1 MQEFT
6 LEEETDPEVLKAV
19 SLQVQPTAAPVAQ
32 PSEIL
37 FEEET
42 DPEVLK
48 AISSQAQPVAQPT
61 PTAVAQ
67 PKAAP
72 APVAQPTAAAKRS
85 LGPQLAETLK
95 QTGLYP
101 SATSAIATG
110 KYNDIRRK
118 ESGDWELPFM
128 AATTKEGGVKEQFV
142 TVGAAL
148 EQTFGGKL
156 RDTWMTD
163 SQPVQKVFHDFQQ
176 ANNLSDEE
184 MNGAWNDFWRMTKAW
199 DKDEKVRLFSDGRIR
214 LNPMSTDYFDDQKV
228 QETLD
233 KSGVSEA
240 AKQEFKAGLR
250 ENRYQTA
257 AEKIFAYETA
267 MGVLSSPTRKQSSWG
282 IDDSTAVGA
291 FLTMGEIP
299 TPSKYAEQ
307 KGYSAA
313 VLNTPEFLRE
323 YETQVIDK
331 QGAAGKWARGLATD
345 AVLGF
350 NKVATTGLGI
360 GGLAGSEGMA
370 QAAAA
375 GSEAGGIVS
384 QGKTDTGIAGAIVQ
398 ELPSLAS
405 QIVASQLTGGL
416 SLAAT
421 GGRAAGAIG
430 LTTTLATAGAQSAGM
445 TYADQRAQG
454 ATDDEARS
462 KALKAGLNTAVI
474 TGIFQGLG
482 AGGVERAAS
491 VATPAASIT
500 LRDVISAGT
509 RQEVW
514 TATRQFVKQV
524 MVDTLGEA
532 SEEAIDTFTGSLLA
546 ADPDTDLGTLWGDT
560 WEAAKIGGALGG
572 AVGVASNI
580 TGKSAPLLTPD
591 VQQNAPQAAQ
601 AALDTP
607 VTGFEP
613 LQGQAGVIGLDG
625 KPIPMSG
632 TAPRRVGG
640 KLDAGKFTQSPLAGR
655 LRTPKPEPTPS
666 PTPSPTPA
674 QEIPENAQEQTTEKG
689 AKFYIGKTKGG
700 RDKTVWTQTR
710 WGKKVGDAYDP
721 GDAGKVAFADQKHTE
736 GMPEEYVVWEYKAI
750 LDGDKAEVEIASR
763 DMTPAE
769 IAAKQDKL
777 RRSNEMAKE
786 LGIKETPI
794 PEIPA
799 RLAPAP
805 APTSAQEQEAQTGT
819 GTVTPVQ
826 PTLTTTETEIVV
838 TNAND
843 ITDPVVVEQ
852 IKAKAAQG
860 KKAVTL
866 QVTDKQTQQFYRD
879 NGFLD
884 TGNGGFIFLPEGT
897 TLTAEQLGEMADI
910 DAEKAGVAAMIGRAF
925 ALTQQQVLTGR
936 EAPTPEPEPEPSAD
950 TDAPLKFADIEFV
963 DNPLSDE
970 PTGKASRESGKTQ
983 VANVDGRKIVLVEI
997 DGVNVPFYLSTG
1009 KAGKK
1014 NVAAKK
1020 WYPILGM
1027 DIDGWLNKGSEA
1039 EINNYYGSEKLKAA
1053 ALKLDQTL
1061 GTDTPAVNVSSKAIH
1076 ESVNKGL
1083 AAIGITP
1090 TANNEPLTRRR
1101 VEANKAKL
1109 LTFLGELPASAA
1121 PEPTDDEPLQIEPTP
1136 TQRRPSITLEKGRQV
1151 ETGIGQRL
1159 RAARTLAPT
1168 PEPTD
1173 DEPAAEGEASDLT
1186 EEAAE
1191 TLRDLIAL
1199 RKSQGREP
1207 NADQVKRLAEYDAK
1221 QAGVQVESGDVVS
1234 NIVVGHPL
1242 FEAPYPELSNLVP
1255 IKIQGKDQL
1264 TSYIRRAQDV
1274 RDAAQTY
1281 VGQYQSAQNAA
1292 TTAAKKKAFAK
1303 KFSKSEFD
1311 KQREILDYVTNDVMP
1326 ELYRLEDAAPEAP
1339 APTPTPTPTP
1349 APTPTEAPIKL
1360 RGTSSKVRTA
1370 AKDIRETLGVPLDP
1384 DFEKEIELDSGVTV
1398 EIDSFG
1404 DFVTLTG
1411 LKTPKESR
1419 GKGLAT
1425 QALKEIVSLA
1435 DDAGVPIKIVAEP
1448 FGTDGM
1454 NKAQLIDWYSKNGFA
1469 LQADGETMIYTPA
1482 VRFSV
1487 DDKLIMRSTFTNEDA
1502 EVSFRGY
1509 EGDKAMVWTGRTQ
1522 MTVPVE
1528 WLRRPTDPA
1537 PTPAP
1542 VEAPKP
1548 TPAPPW
1554 ENTDFDIPKSLR
1566 NNNDWSL
1573 WEMDE
1578 QLEKAK
1584 QPTRFTDAVIGQTN
1598 SRGVE
1603 FTPEAV
1609 MSELAAAEEAAK
1621 SMDGRFVGGNT
1632 RGASKKELVDSW
1644 VKAERLKVLIRQSRE
1659 SNPEVWQ
1666 AYDARQ
1672 SSVQTLN
1679 VGDTVLTPYANPEN
1693 PQGSPAKVI
1702 RKFAKNW
1709 RVEMDG
1715 REMLLP
1721 PSALRPT
1728 PAPTQ
1733 TEAPAAQPT
1742 SLSRGKPRES
1752 ITFKTPIKTPMGEVL
1767 QYSWSSTLIEDIDNQ
1782 GEPILRRISNWDE
1795 AATNAE
1801 TGRDIVHR
1809 FTIRKPD
1816 GSVSEVSLESTMG
1829 QLTSAEKKSLK
1840 SVISAAKRLPFQKA
1854 ELAELEAKAAEA
1866 KADYERVQK
1875 LPLPSRETLELREP
1889 EFPSLRD
1896 RGMKQANY
1904 GGVFVGYL
1912 SPNQIKENGEIDLN
1926 APNVGNFWNRAASTW
1941 RMAQP
1946 RTELTN
1952 TESDRIDSLRRSIKK
1967 SEKLLADSDVTVGQV
1982 TEEAAPAPVEAPAAP
1997 VKAPAAPEVKL
2008 TPIEKRALAISKLK
2022 GTELRAN
2029 GITYVPERVMT
2040 LERRKSLLTEEEKA
2054 KPFLP
2059 SPRGGPNIEVKEWAE
2074 VTGDPYAR
2082 GWAIIDRRK
2091 PAPTPTPTPAPEPA
2105 KAEAPTPTAT
2115 PAPTPARDTTKPAQM
2130 TPEEFEEAFRKEAPT
2145 RAKGMTSAQIRQEQ
2159 AVAIYSATVNRVAG
2173 ELSPLPFNAS
2183 AAESLGIEVS
2193 AEYTKRGEL
2202 YVYNPAP
2209 KITVADLDS
2218 RYLNPSYPADMR
2230 ERYQAVKD
2238 ELGDKGLTWLANR
2251 LQRDAGWFPII
2262 ADLEANVDLANRY
2275 RSSWDATPAPTPAR
2289 DTTKPAQMTPA
2300 ERKNAPN
2307 YGDPAN
2313 QGLFKTKNE
2322 ASTRLASMV
2331 DNITTN
2337 PSMRES
2343 IDPLGIAPADM
2354 YAVTKTEAGKWTIGK
2369 THQHE
2374 IGFAA
2379 IKQLPVS
2386 AAAVDTYGIT
2396 LPDGYVKR
2404 GDLYVYAP
2412 EAAAVE
2418 PEIGSTP
2425 EPTPTTPSKL
2435 KVDVFSGREIAAF
2448 NSGQLPEGWTSK
2460 DKTTLVDPNGK
2471 EWTRGNVKDGTFTL
2485 SDGDASFS
2493 FTKTTTEG
2501 LPQGRTR
2508 VDVLTRGASKL
2519 GKVIEVNDVSDTAV
2533 IEIDGV
2539 PTTYRSDLKGN
2550 NWERIEGDV
2559 EVQKFRTRAKSQAV
2573 QLFEESPL
2581 YIAING
2587 FGGVLSASAAK
2598 RIYGIKWFNANKS
2611 QWNGSSDLARTP
2623 QFNSFYTQNP
2633 NAPTPE
2639 KLADALYKANAIKGD
2654 QPQDLFNEIATEI
2667 ASARKTAAAE
2677 KVEEESLSQA
2687 QDFARATSD
2696 GKYRLILEKLSEGD
2710 VLFIDGEEV
2719 IVDKI
2724 IRSRNGELIRIDFD
2738 GGKRFGNPTIKAE
2751 DEFLYVDDYFDNYEF
2766 TPDEGIEDEAIY
2778 GAAEDFTLE
2787 SVTQDQLDEEA
2798 AAQNQRD
2805 RIADRQAQRLTG
2817 DAGIIVP
2824 DMFGTTEGQ
2833 TPLFNEVWANKPVIT
2848 DIPVESKTSESGQKY
2863 EIILVDSK
2871 PETRSEMSG
2880 DMKRAIIQKMRGLSP
2895 DQTPLQAYFES
2906 SDQEPVVLVDPET
2919 NVTVIDT
2926 AESVVVEPDG
2936 TQLPVRANE
2945 TIAAQADTNLSDADK
2960 RAYSAFIGAA
2970 NWTSEVASRF
2980 AKDFAD
2986 FVMGAK
2992 FPSAISEIFSKFMV
3006 SLKASLIAGASF
3018 FSMTNFVGQ
3027 ELTLAEPVTTQVATA
3042 EVKKFSVINPQK
3054 IKDGTYIDSLL
3065 DIYAAPQPPR
3075 YDENAESVSV
3085 HDEIKNDAQIVD
3097 EFVRE
3102 TGDNEGKPYIIVSKR
3117 EGLIRLY
3124 DASGNLLHKST
3135 VLLGKSYGDVVT
3147 NRNRTM
3153 AQTRADDS
3161 LKITPSGR
3169 YETKTSKSSN
3179 YGEVVGLESYN
3190 TGTRNA
3196 IHRVCT
3202 KFVNQKRL
3210 TRLAGKLSNRISLGC
3225 VNVYSATSKKVNDL
3239 MRDGGVVYV
3248 TPDSRL
3254 TEEFVEDMR
3263 QSPVADTNVR
3273 YQSDLTAED
3282 EAYFDAIDR
3291 GDTETAQRIV
3301 DEAAKAAGYK
3311 PMWNFSENIGID
3323 PNRAAFYTTS
3333 KKDAADSWGE
3343 GRAGETR
3350 RVFIKSDNPAI
3361 EGTNILSSSFM
3372 SPELVGKLKSAG
3384 FDSARGG
3391 RDWKRGDELAVFNP
3405 NQIKSADPIVKDD
3418 NGDIIPPS
3426 QRFNPLSQDIR
3437 YQSDR
3442 DTTSLTAAN
3451 IIALAKELD
3460 AADFNANVKDAK
3472 AFIKR
3477 SAAEGINWS
3486 PVTQADQITLAAQKT
3501 LVKYADKDPRAM
3513 RMLDGYGEDQFSRL
3527 RAAPLLSDRARSEM
3541 DDAVYTSIMARY
3553 ADTPKIQVTKGR
3565 VFSPIIRDLLNRRKS
3580 GENIPREVLDR
3591 AVKEYFPS
3599 RKVSVPTS
3607 LADLPSQQDVFDAI
3621 QSNQQSS
3628 HEAAVA
3634 AGMPNEGDPIMV
3646 RQDVP
3651 AMTRHGVGVVT
3662 TTYKKDNE
3670 KHTTYRPATRL
3681 ANPVFDV
3688 SKTEKLSE
3696 KIGLGGDKGPHITIS
3711 GTWVNDQSMPPD
3723 LSSWTQVGFNPD
3735 RHSYYYERGTERQ
3748 VISGSEAFQIGNTVF
3763 VKDAVFG
3770 DSAQTRYQRR
3780 RRRQKA
3786 KGSAQLLEDGKV
3798 LLKGLE
3804 NPDFTTAVHE
3814 MAHAFEMTGY
3824 TGLTDEEVTT
3834 LKTWAGDK
3842 NPNDRKMMERTAS
3855 EKFARG
3861 WERYL
3866 ADGKAP
3872 FAELQAIFDK
3882 MAKWMMETYKTITGT
3897 PLDVEISPEVR
3908 AIFDKIAARMVAP
3921 STIVTPSGSMMTT
3934 EDGSPLPPAVD
3945 PATIETI
3952 ETDDQLVGVARFH
3965 LENPLPPPPALT
3977 QRVFNTPEDEP
3988 LPYSLQRA
3996 RADMEAALYGYDTVA
4011 WNQAART
4018 FGDLWDRVVNEPAGT
4033 GEAELDKLM
4042 MSGNPDRPL
4051 SDLEVA
4057 RFTHEGLKRKM
4068 VLDRTLRELQTAI
4081 SSGNQKMVEEKQN
4094 LVNAAS
4100 ARYQTMLNQIA
4111 RSRTAAGRALNAWK
4125 YALKEDFSQGTLYS
4139 RALVNYNSVRVAEGK
4154 PAADALPEAEAK
4166 AVAQFAERMAK
4177 MQEEIDALKEAQQLG
4192 NDRAAEQ
4199 QAMIDA
4205 LRAERDAVKSK
4216 KSSKVQEVTRR
4227 VLVDKVRKA
4236 AKEARE
4242 RLGLP
4247 PLDNNIRFQMDS
4259 ANDPTWYDRVIV
4271 LAEVLVANPLM
4282 GTAQFADRV
4291 RVLFGAAYAAVS
4303 GNLRNDVEEYLRPM
4317 TEDVSGE
4324 EMPTPQMVMESIDGS
4339 EELTNQM
4346 VYDLAKAHVYDG
4358 ARDTEVLD
4366 RVFRDLLEFYPDLT
4380 REDVAQLFTRYGE
4393 TRAMNKSEEAKALRA
4408 AKSLELVQRQ
4418 IDDLKARGVMQR
4430 TGTKKDDPDVKLRE
4444 LRKKRDDLAKDL
4456 GYVPVDPETQLSS
4469 PQTAA
4474 MKRMKNEIEELEK
4487 AIAEGKPRI
4496 RVKRGVDYTPSM
4508 EEMRSKLQE
4517 LRKSYEEIFGQE
4529 RTPAERMNAVI
4540 KDLDRR
4546 IAKER
4551 ELINKGILKEEVSQP
4566 AALDSPEISARREL
4580 LKELKRQKY
4589 EAYDALHPNERAL
4602 NQAMK
4607 AAEKALEARQKI
4619 INEGLPAAKDKPARD
4634 ANVTPTAELE
4644 ALWEAADD
4652 MDVLIREMRKNRPLT
4667 PAQQLRQLDDAYDVA
4682 VRTREVL
4689 RKRIADGDLVP
4700 ASGVKPTV
4708 EDRTRRVREENA
4720 ELRKQITQM
4729 QRDAGVGVFAY
4740 DVREAKKVAALEKSI
4755 EELRRKRSIK
4765 DFSKRKTTEPV
4776 TSERIRTLELIK
4788 DNERREYEQA
4798 RAMAVFKTLG
4808 LSSKA
4813 LEYAMAS
4820 WHARQL
4826 FNLAGDFGVFNR
4838 QLGKMQLFA
4847 LWQDV
4852 KAIFRR
4858 GRGVKLADD
4867 TIIGKTLAKGFEA
4880 FMDEK
4885 VEGRI
4890 YSEMATDPSYALK
4903 KANGFDLVSPHES
4916 SHEISADGRVRV
4928 NPMFLFNDRVI
4939 ASLAIIKGIVKT
4951 GAAVALLPMTGGA
4964 TWKTILKGAGET
4976 VVSTALAVGGARFAK
4991 RVERANRVII
5001 NVARWGLV
5009 DAAMK
5014 IAGNVD
5020 PSVNPDYS
5028 RIVTEAMMTYTGKV
5042 AGQSGF
5048 SKGMKNNSY
5057 WLGIIFSF
5065 PQYVVTNMQSV
5076 VGIPLW
5082 SAIYQSAAKRPEGQA
5097 FRPQA
5102 IAAVAALQAQYYLG
5116 TSAKILFWAMLLGVW
5131 DEEDTET
5138 EFGVVLN
5145 PKHPYFGCLKL
5156 GKTFIDL
5163 NPRANKWISDLSR
5176 MFGTTKLNERAL
5188 KDGYLIPDE
5197 SSSYDKTAMLQ
5208 KFAYS
5213 QINMNWK
5220 TLADLSIKGE
5230 LYKGGELGRMGA
5242 LQRTDVILTEIAAN
5256 LTARDVQKMY
5266 EVHGPVTGSVLSGMI
5281 MGGANVSVRET
5292 ESERGMRKAE
5302 ERRRYKPEYQ

>member
-1 MQEFT
+1 MPEFT
-6 LEEETDPEVLKAV
+6 LEEETDPEVLNAI
-19 SLQVQPTAAPVAQ
+19 SPQAQ
-32 PSEIL
+32 PSEVL

-42 DPEVLK
+42 NPEVLK
-48 AISSQAQPVAQPT
+48 AVSSLVRPVAAPAAVAQPT
-61 PTAVAQ
+61 TA
-67 PKAAP
+67 P
-72 APVAQPTAAAKRS
+72 KRS

-257 AEKIFAYETA
+257 AEKIFAYESA
-267 MGVLSSPTRKQSSWG
+267 ANVAKFAVPAVIPAGQ
-282 IDDSTAVGA
+282 AVGNLLA
-291 FLTMGEIP
+291 
-299 TPSKYAEQ
+299 PSEYADV

-323 YETQVIDK
+323 YETQVIDT
-331 QGAAGKWARGLATD
+331 QGAIGKWARGLATD

-454 ATDDEARS
+454 ATDEEARS
-462 KALKAGLNTAVI
+462 KAVKAGLNTAVI

-482 AGGVERAAS
+482 AGGVERVAS
-491 VATPAASIT
+491 VAKPAASIT
-500 LRDVISAGT
+500 LRDVMSAGT

-514 TATRQFVKQV
+514 TATRKFVKEV
-524 MVDTLGEA
+524 MFDTLGEA
-532 SEEAIDTFTGSLLA
+532 SEEAIDTFTSSLLTA
-546 ADPDTDLGTLWGDT
+546 NPDTDLGTLWNDT
-560 WEAAKIGGALGG
+560 WEAAKVGGALGG
-572 AVGVASNI
+572 AVGVASKVI
-580 TGKSAPLLTPD
+580 EKSAPLLNPD

-601 AALDTP
+601 AAMNTP
-607 VTGFEP
+607 ITGFEP

-625 KPIPMSG
+625 KVIPMGG
-632 TAPRRVGG
+632 TAPQ
-640 KLDAGKFTQSPLAGR
+640 AAQAAQA
-655 LRTPKPEPTPS
+655 
-666 PTPSPTPA
+666 TPA
-674 QEIPENAQEQTTEKG
+674 QAAAPAQAAPAAQATPAQATPAQAAPAAPAQAPKLDLANQPSPNLPPKATTNAPPAPSRKD
-689 AKFYIGKTKGG
+689 Y
-700 RDKTVWTQTR
+700 
-710 WGKKVGDAYDP
+710 
-721 GDAGKVAFADQKHTE
+721 
-736 GMPEEYVVWEYKAI
+736 
-750 LDGDKAEVEIASR
+750 ASR
-763 DMTPAE
+763 DEYNQAADEWFDAYAKTHNEDGSPIQPTILDETAKKALAFLGDKTYDDAIDAVGTGIGAELGTGLTQLINDRWVWDDTQNKMVDLKGWGETPLEALIRIRITQATLAAPAAPAPAQATPAAPAAPAPAE
-769 IAAKQDKL
+769 AAPAAPAAPAPAEAAPAAPAAPAPAAPAPAEAAPAWMQADVESVMQSVPDATKSRVEALAAERKTTAQIAQELNVDPAIVGLLKIG
-777 RRSNEMAKE
+777 
-786 LGIKETPI
+786 LGIPSWTTATNKGGAAVEDPDFTAWRTDYLKKSQQ
-794 PEIPA
+794 PA
-799 RLAPAP
+799 SQAAPVEAAPAP
-805 APTSAQEQEAQTGT
+805 AP
-819 GTVTPVQ
+819 VQ
-826 PTLTTTETEIVV
+826 PTLITTENEIVV
-838 TNAND
+838 SNAND

-852 IKAKAAQG
+852 IKAKAAQD

-897 TLTAEQLGEMADI
+897 TLTAEQLGEMVDI

-925 ALTQQQVLTGR
+925 ALTQQRVLTGR
-936 EAPTPEPEPEPSAD
+936 EVPTPAPEPEPTPTPEPEPEP
-950 TDAPLKFADIEFV
+950 T
-963 DNPLSDE
+963 
-970 PTGKASRESGKTQ
+970 
-983 VANVDGRKIVLVEI
+983 
-997 DGVNVPFYLSTG
+997 
-1009 KAGKK
+1009 
-1014 NVAAKK
+1014 
-1020 WYPILGM
+1020 
-1027 DIDGWLNKGSEA
+1027 
-1039 EINNYYGSEKLKAA
+1039 
-1053 ALKLDQTL
+1053 
-1061 GTDTPAVNVSSKAIH
+1061 
-1076 ESVNKGL
+1076 
-1083 AAIGITP
+1083 
-1090 TANNEPLTRRR
+1090 
-1101 VEANKAKL
+1101 
-1109 LTFLGELPASAA
+1109 
-1121 PEPTDDEPLQIEPTP
+1121 
-1136 TQRRPSITLEKGRQV
+1136 
-1151 ETGIGQRL
+1151 
-1159 RAARTLAPT
+1159 PT
-1168 PEPTD
+1168 PEPTP
-1173 DEPAAEGEASDLT
+1173 EP
-1186 EEAAE
+1186 
-1191 TLRDLIAL
+1191 
-1199 RKSQGREP
+1199 EP
-1207 NADQVKRLAEYDAK
+1207 E
-1221 QAGVQVESGDVVS
+1221 
-1234 NIVVGHPL
+1234 
-1242 FEAPYPELSNLVP
+1242 
-1255 IKIQGKDQL
+1255 
-1264 TSYIRRAQDV
+1264 
-1274 RDAAQTY
+1274 
-1281 VGQYQSAQNAA
+1281 
-1292 TTAAKKKAFAK
+1292 
-1303 KFSKSEFD
+1303 
-1311 KQREILDYVTNDVMP
+1311 
-1326 ELYRLEDAAPEAP
+1326 
-1339 APTPTPTPTP
+1339 PTPTPTPEPTP
-1349 APTPTEAPIKL
+1349 APTPAPTPRRVGGRLDAGRFTQSPIAGRLRTPKTPEPEPAPEPMPAPIKL
-1360 RGTSSKVRTA
+1360 KGTSSKARRA
-1370 AKDIRETLGVPLDP
+1370 AEDIRETLGVPLDP
-1384 DFEKEIELDSGVTV
+1384 DFEKEIELDNGVTV

-1419 GKGLAT
+1419 GKGRAT

-1435 DDAGVPIKIVAEP
+1435 DDAGVPIRIVAEP

-1537 PTPAP
+1537 P
-1542 VEAPKP
+1542 
-1548 TPAPPW
+1548 
-1554 ENTDFDIPKSLR
+1554 
-1566 NNNDWSL
+1566 
-1573 WEMDE
+1573 
-1578 QLEKAK
+1578 
-1584 QPTRFTDAVIGQTN
+1584 
-1598 SRGVE
+1598 
-1603 FTPEAV
+1603 
-1609 MSELAAAEEAAK
+1609 
-1621 SMDGRFVGGNT
+1621 
-1632 RGASKKELVDSW
+1632 
-1644 VKAERLKVLIRQSRE
+1644 
-1659 SNPEVWQ
+1659 
-1666 AYDARQ
+1666 
-1672 SSVQTLN
+1672 
-1679 VGDTVLTPYANPEN
+1679 
-1693 PQGSPAKVI
+1693 
-1702 RKFAKNW
+1702 
-1709 RVEMDG
+1709 
-1715 REMLLP
+1715 
-1721 PSALRPT
+1721 
-1728 PAPTQ
+1728 
-1733 TEAPAAQPT
+1733 
-1742 SLSRGKPRES
+1742 
-1752 ITFKTPIKTPMGEVL
+1752 
-1767 QYSWSSTLIEDIDNQ
+1767 
-1782 GEPILRRISNWDE
+1782 
-1795 AATNAE
+1795 AAT
-1801 TGRDIVHR
+1801 
-1809 FTIRKPD
+1809 
-1816 GSVSEVSLESTMG
+1816 
-1829 QLTSAEKKSLK
+1829 
-1840 SVISAAKRLPFQKA
+1840 
-1854 ELAELEAKAAEA
+1854 
-1866 KADYERVQK
+1866 
-1875 LPLPSRETLELREP
+1875 
-1889 EFPSLRD
+1889 
-1896 RGMKQANY
+1896 
-1904 GGVFVGYL
+1904 
-1912 SPNQIKENGEIDLN
+1912 
-1926 APNVGNFWNRAASTW
+1926 
-1941 RMAQP
+1941 
-1946 RTELTN
+1946 
-1952 TESDRIDSLRRSIKK
+1952 
-1967 SEKLLADSDVTVGQV
+1967 
-1982 TEEAAPAPVEAPAAP
+1982 
-1997 VKAPAAPEVKL
+1997 
-2008 TPIEKRALAISKLK
+2008 
-2022 GTELRAN
+2022 
-2029 GITYVPERVMT
+2029 
-2040 LERRKSLLTEEEKA
+2040 
-2054 KPFLP
+2054 
-2059 SPRGGPNIEVKEWAE
+2059 
-2074 VTGDPYAR
+2074 
-2082 GWAIIDRRK
+2082 
-2091 PAPTPTPTPAPEPA
+2091 PAPTPTPTP
-2105 KAEAPTPTAT
+2105 T
-2115 PAPTPARDTTKPAQM
+2115 PAPTPAP
-2130 TPEEFEEAFRKEAPT
+2130 TPEQGITILPPDQ
-2145 RAKGMTSAQIRQEQ
+2145 AQ
-2159 AVAIYSATVNRVAG
+2159 
-2173 ELSPLPFNAS
+2173 S
-2183 AAESLGIEVS
+2183 AAETVDEEARRRDILPQLVAEERASSVKADGPFVLFYDENKTEIYRWKAGNS
-2193 AEYTKRGEL
+2193 AAAE
-2202 YVYNPAP
+2202 AS
-2209 KITVADLDS
+2209 ADGMQS
-2218 RYLNPSYPADMR
+2218 RINSRPR
-2230 ERYQAVKD
+2230 KKAVNFQF
-2238 ELGDKGLTWLANR
+2238 T
-2251 LQRDAGWFPII
+2251 
-2262 ADLEANVDLANRY
+2262 
-2275 RSSWDATPAPTPAR
+2275 SDATPLSAFTGKNLTTENLVAEMQSRIVDDAQFYTGEVLR
-2289 DTTKPAQMTPA
+2289 DYGLLKADKIGNIA
-2300 ERKNAPN
+2300 ETDENAVSEFSQTNIDIALRNLGKMLSQNKTVPRRLL
-2307 YGDPAN
+2307 DIVELDDAN
-2313 QGLFKTKNE
+2313 
-2322 ASTRLASMV
+2322 R
-2331 DNITTN
+2331 
-2337 PSMRES
+2337 
-2343 IDPLGIAPADM
+2343 GISSS
-2354 YAVTKTEAGKWTIGK
+2354 
-2369 THQHE
+2369 
-2374 IGFAA
+2374 
-2379 IKQLPVS
+2379 VS
-2386 AAAVDTYGIT
+2386 D
-2396 LPDGYVKR
+2396 
-2404 GDLYVYAP
+2404 
-2412 EAAAVE
+2412 
-2418 PEIGSTP
+2418 SSP
-2425 EPTPTTPSKL
+2425 EPTPTPAPAPEPTPESRISKESTPAEIVRSLTDRGVNLFTQEGRDEAL
-2435 KVDVFSGREIAAF
+2435 KIVNRATGSKWKRSRLKGNRWTLESQKGYQFREFDLTPVAPTPEPAPTPTPEPTSTPTPEPTSTPTPEPATKQKIDTFSGEEIASL
-2448 NSGQLPEGWTSK
+2448 NEKSLPKGWTTK
-2460 DKTTLVDPNGK
+2460 DPKTLVDPKGK
-2471 EWTRGNVKDGTFTL
+2471 EWTLTRVDETRFTL
-2485 SDGDASFS
+2485 SDGDTSFS
-2493 FTKTTTEG
+2493 FTKPDTEG

-2508 VDVLTRGASKL
+2508 ADVLTRGASRI

-2533 IEIDGV
+2533 IEVDGV
-2539 PTTYRSDLKGN
+2539 RATYRSDLKGE
-2550 NWERIEGDV
+2550 NWKRIEGDV
-2559 EVQKFRTRAKSQAV
+2559 EIQKFRKRGKSRAV

-2581 YIAING
+2581 FIAING
-2587 FGGVLSASAAK
+2587 FGGVLSVSAAK
-2598 RIYGIKWFNANKS
+2598 RIYGNKWFNANKS
-2611 QWNGSSDLARTP
+2611 QWNGSSDLAKNP

-2654 QPQDLFNEIATEI
+2654 KPQDLFNAIATEI
-2667 ASARKTAAAE
+2667 ASARKTAATEKAE
-2677 KVEEESLSQA
+2677 AESLSQDE
-2687 QDFARATSD
+2687 DFARATSD
-2696 GKYRLILEKLSEGD
+2696 GEYKIILEKLSEGD

-2724 IRSRNGELIRIDFD
+2724 IRNRNGQLIRIDFD
-2738 GGKRFGNPTIKAE
+2738 GGKRFGSPTVKAE
-2751 DEFLYVDDYFDNYEF
+2751 AEFIYVDDYFDNYEF

-2787 SVTQDQLDEEA
+2787 SVTQDQLDGEA
-2798 AAQNQRD
+2798 AAQKQRD
-2805 RIADRQAQRLTG
+2805 QLAERQAQRLTG

-2824 DMFGTTEGQ
+2824 DMFGPTEGQ

-2919 NVTVIDT
+2919 DVTVIDT

-2945 TIAAQADTNLSDADK
+2945 TIAAQADANLSDTDK

-2992 FPSAISEIFSKFMV
+2992 FPSAISGIFSKFMV

-3075 YDENAESVSV
+3075 YDENVESVSV

-3102 TGDNEGKPYIIVSKR
+3102 TGDNGGKPYIIVSKR

-3153 AQTRADDS
+3153 AQTRANDS

-3169 YETKTSKSSN
+3169 YETKTSKSRN
-3179 YGEVVGLESYN
+3179 YGEVVGLESYDR
-3190 TGTRNA
+3190 GTRNA

-3202 KFVNQKRL
+3202 KFVTQKRL
-3210 TRLAGKLSNRISLGC
+3210 ERLGGKLSNRISLGC

-3263 QSPVADTNVR
+3263 QSPASDGNTRYQDDYASEMDADTARFNELTA
-3273 YQSDLTAED
+3273 DLYAGNPEPTAED
-3282 EAYFDAIDR
+3282 IAAWREANPEKWAELTAMRERALREAGYDTGAFHGSRALEILSFLPELRGSATKAVSAKEAFWFSSKSDVARTYAGMPPKWMVEENNRVIESLESAVPDLEATPGWGNLRIDARSIQDQLGR
-3291 GDTETAQRIV
+3291 ARKIAEEYAAREQAGKVYPVRLDLGDNPKVVTVNGPPPSLGDFGNYVQ
-3301 DEAAKAAGYK
+3301 AAKREGHTSIVFKGLEDPASG
-3311 PMWNFSENIGID
+3311 IGM
-3323 PNRAAFYTTS
+3323 PSTHT
-3333 KKDAADSWGE
+3333 
-3343 GRAGETR
+3343 
-3350 RVFIKSDNPAI
+3350 AI
-3361 EGTNILSSSFM
+3361 
-3372 SPELVGKLKSAG
+3372 
-3384 FDSARGG
+3384 
-3391 RDWKRGDELAVFNP
+3391 FNP
-3405 NQIKSADPIVKDD
+3405 NQIKSADPISPGPKVTPDQWAD
-3418 NGDIIPPS
+3418 MGDA
-3426 QRFNPLSQDIR
+3426 DI
-3437 YQSDR
+3437 
-3442 DTTSLTAAN
+3442 
-3451 IIALAKELD
+3451 
-3460 AADFNANVKDAK
+3460 
-3472 AFIKR
+3472 
-3477 SAAEGINWS
+3477 
-3486 PVTQADQITLAAQKT
+3486 
-3501 LVKYADKDPRAM
+3501 
-3513 RMLDGYGEDQFSRL
+3513 
-3527 RAAPLLSDRARSEM
+3527 
-3541 DDAVYTSIMARY
+3541 
-3553 ADTPKIQVTKGR
+3553 
-3565 VFSPIIRDLLNRRKS
+3565 
-3580 GENIPREVLDR
+3580 
-3591 AVKEYFPS
+3591 
-3599 RKVSVPTS
+3599 
-3607 LADLPSQQDVFDAI
+3607 
-3621 QSNQQSS
+3621 
-3628 HEAAVA
+3628 
-3634 AGMPNEGDPIMV
+3634 
-3646 RQDVP
+3646 
-3651 AMTRHGVGVVT
+3651 
-3662 TTYKKDNE
+3662 
-3670 KHTTYRPATRL
+3670 
-3681 ANPVFDV
+3681 
-3688 SKTEKLSE
+3688 
-3696 KIGLGGDKGPHITIS
+3696 
-3711 GTWVNDQSMPPD
+3711 
-3723 LSSWTQVGFNPD
+3723 
-3735 RHSYYYERGTERQ
+3735 
-3748 VISGSEAFQIGNTVF
+3748 
-3763 VKDAVFG
+3763 
-3770 DSAQTRYQRR
+3770 RYQRR

-3786 KGSAQLLEDGKV
+3786 KGFAKLLEDGKV
-3798 LLKGLE
+3798 LLKGLL

-3814 MAHAFEMTGY
+3814 MAHAFEMTDY
-3824 TGLTDEEVTT
+3824 TGLTDEEVFT
-3834 LKTWAGDK
+3834 LKTWAGDA
-3842 NPNDRKMMERTAS
+3842 NPNNRKMMERKAS

-3882 MAKWMMETYKTITGT
+3882 MAKWMRETYKTIAGS
-3897 PLDVEISPEVR
+3897 PIDVEISSEVR

-3921 STIVTPSGSMMTT
+3921 STIVTPSGTQMTT
-3934 EDGSPLPPAVD
+3934 EDGSPLPPAID
-3945 PATIETI
+3945 PASDTPIETM
-3952 ETDDQLVGVARFH
+3952 DDLAGVARFH

-3977 QRVFNTPEDEP
+3977 QREFNTPEDEP
-3988 LPYSLQRA
+3988 IPYSLQRA
-3996 RADMEAALYGYDTVA
+3996 RADMEAALYGYDTAA
-4011 WNQAART
+4011 WNQAAQT
-4018 FGDLWDRVVNEPAGT
+4018 FGDLWDRVTNEPAGT
-4033 GEAELDKLM
+4033 GEAELNKLM
-4042 MSGNPDRPL
+4042 MSANPDRPL
-4051 SDLEVA
+4051 TALEVA
-4057 RFTHEGLKRKM
+4057 RFTLEGLKRKM

-4081 SSGNQKMVEEKQN
+4081 SSGNRNMVEEKQN

-4139 RALVNYNSVRVAEGK
+4139 RALTNFNSVRIAEGK
-4154 PAADALPEAEAK
+4154 AAVDALPEAEAK

-4177 MQEEIDALKEAQQLG
+4177 MQAEIDALKEAQQLG
-4192 NDRAAEQ
+4192 VDRAAEQ

-4205 LRAERDAVKSK
+4205 LRAERDATKSK

-4247 PLDNNIRFQMDS
+4247 PIEDNTRYQMDS
-4259 ANDPTWYDRVIV
+4259 ANDPTWRDRVIV

-4282 GTAQFADRV
+4282 STAQFADRV
-4291 RVLFGAAYAAVS
+4291 RVMFGAAYAAVADR
-4303 GNLRNDVEEYLRPM
+4303 LRSDVDEYLRPM
-4317 TEDVSGE
+4317 MEDVSGT

-4366 RVFRDLLEFYPDLT
+4366 RVYRDLLEFYPSLT

-4393 TRAMNKSEEAKALRA
+4393 TRKMDASKEAKALRA

-4418 IDDLKARGVMQR
+4418 IDDLEARGVMKR

-4456 GYVPVDPETQLSS
+4456 GYAPVDPETQLSS
-4469 PQTAA
+4469 AQTAA
-4474 MKRMKNEIEELEK
+4474 KKRMKNEMEELDR
-4487 AIAEGKPRI
+4487 AIKSNTPI
-4496 RVKRGVDYTPSM
+4496 VRVKRGVRYTEDM
-4508 EEMRSKLQE
+4508 EQMRSDLEE
-4517 LRKSYEEIFGQE
+4517 LRKAYADIFGQQ

-4551 ELINKGILKEEVSQP
+4551 ELINKGILKEDEMAKP
-4566 AALDSPEISARREL
+4566 AAVDSPEISARRDLLKDLKRQKEEAYDLANPGKRAAEVAQKEAQRITKSWINKLAASQSDTPTWKSSSKPSAVEEL
-4580 LKELKRQKY
+4580 IKSHMESPQPDFAQRLISLGATAEQARILDSEIRSEVERRRIVADARNSPAEREARILRDLDRRIEAEKKLIDQGLIKPKKSVAYVIDSPDISARRERLKELKRQKY
-4589 EAYDALHPNERAL
+4589 EAYDALNPNERAL

-4607 AAEKALEARQKI
+4607 AAQKALEARQKI
-4619 INEGLPAAKDKPARD
+4619 INEGLPAAKDKAARD
-4634 ANVTPTAELE
+4634 ANVVPTAELE

-4667 PAQQLRQLDDAYDVA
+4667 PAQQLRQLDDAYNTA

-4708 EDRTRRVREENA
+4708 ENRTRLVREENA

-4755 EELRRKRSIK
+4755 DELRRKRAVK

-4788 DNERREYEQA
+4788 ANERREYEQA
-4798 RAMAVFKTLG
+4798 RAIAVFKTLG
-4808 LSSKA
+4808 FSNKA

-4826 FNLAGDFGVFNR
+4826 FNLSGDFGVFNR

-4880 FMDEK
+4880 FMDERA
-4885 VEGRI
+4885 EDRI
-4890 YSEMATDPSYALK
+4890 YTEMATDPSYTLK

-4928 NPMFLFNDRVI
+4928 NPMFLFNDR
-4939 ASLAIIKGIVKT
+4939 AMAALAIIKGIVKT
-4951 GAAVALLPMTGGA
+4951 SAAVALLPTTGGA

-4976 VVSTALAVGGARFAK
+4976 VVSTALTVGGARFAK

-5082 SAIYQSAAKRPEGQA
+5082 SALYQTTLKRPEGQS

-5131 DEEDTET
+5131 DEEDSET

-5197 SSSYDKTAMLQ
+5197 SSSYDKNRMVKDLWYGQ
-5208 KFAYS
+5208 L
-5213 QINMNWK
+5213 NMNWK
-5220 TLADLSIKGE
+5220 TLADLSVKGE
-5230 LYKGGELGRMGA
+5230 LYKGGELGRMGT
-5242 LQRTDVILTEIAAN
+5242 LQSTDVILTEIAAN

-5266 EVHGPVTGSVLSGMI
+5266 EVHGPVTGSILSGMI

-5292 ESERGMRKAE
+5292 EGEREMRKAE
-5302 ERRRYKPEYQ
+5302 ERLRYKPEYQ